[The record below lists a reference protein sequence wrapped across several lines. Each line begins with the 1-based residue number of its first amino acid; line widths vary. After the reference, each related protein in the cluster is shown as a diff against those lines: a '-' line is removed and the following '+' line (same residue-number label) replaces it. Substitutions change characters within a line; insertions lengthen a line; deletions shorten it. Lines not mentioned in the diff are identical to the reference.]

1 MKKLI
6 LGLLLFCN
14 VVLAETEFSK
24 YPFYLQQLPG
34 VCGPQ
39 EEVQRFAEDHDFIP
53 LNHSLGREGSQPD
66 GQPVFVVTYW
76 VNEDVSQSMATIQ
89 TPSGTESCI
98 LYISFDMIHNEKELK
113 KGKRTLWQEERY
125 LEN

>member
-6 LGLLLFCN
+6 LGLLLICN
-14 VVLAETEFSK
+14 FALAETDYDK
-24 YPFYLQQLPG
+24 YGFYLQQLPG

-53 LNHSLGREGSQPD
+53 LNYSLGREGSQPD

-76 VNEDVSQSMATIQ
+76 VTEDVTQSMATIQ
-89 TPSGTESCI
+89 IPNGDESCI
-98 LYISFDMIHNEKELK
+98 LYISFDMIHNEEELK
-113 KGKRTLWQEERY
+113 KGKGILWQEEHY